1 MPVHPILKSFA
12 AGLAGTAAHLV
23 LMFLKDRLGL
33 LPQFQPYEEF
43 QRGLSM
49 LLGSHVSPATAMALS
64 FVNGALLWGF
74 IFGRAF
80 PYLPGRGPLAKG
92 LFFAA
97 CAWTI
102 SGLVFFPLM
111 GRGLFASGLGLG
123 AQPAALMAVML
134 SAYCLAMSFAWSAL
148 ASRDKTAL
156 DAAPPAPPKSS
167 DHSGRQ

>member
-12 AGLAGTAAHLV
+12 AGLAGTAAHVV

-49 LLGSHVSPATAMALS
+49 LLGSNVSPAAAMALS
-64 FVNGALLWGF
+64 FVNGALVWGF
-74 IFGRAF
+74 IFGRVF
-80 PYLPGRGPLAKG
+80 PWLPGRGPLAKG

-97 CAWTI
+97 CAWTV
-102 SGLVFFPLM
+102 SGLVLFPLL
-111 GRGLFASGLGLG
+111 GRGPFATGFGLG
-123 AQPAALMAVML
+123 AAPATLMAVML
-134 SAYCLAMSFAWSAL
+134 SAYCLSMSFAWDSL
-148 ASRDKTAL
+148 TGGDKPAL
-156 DAAPPAPPKSS
+156 DAEAPARPKSS